1 MAELDATTAT
11 LQKQREDLEEQM
23 TSCSTRSAD
32 TDALVS
38 QLGDL
43 RRRSEETLRRFQ
55 ETANKTLPKKK

>member
-11 LQKQREDLEEQM
+11 LKKQREDLEEQM
-23 TSCSTRSAD
+23 TSSSSRSAD

-38 QLGDL
+38 RIGDL

-55 ETANKTLPKKK
+55 ATADKTPRRK